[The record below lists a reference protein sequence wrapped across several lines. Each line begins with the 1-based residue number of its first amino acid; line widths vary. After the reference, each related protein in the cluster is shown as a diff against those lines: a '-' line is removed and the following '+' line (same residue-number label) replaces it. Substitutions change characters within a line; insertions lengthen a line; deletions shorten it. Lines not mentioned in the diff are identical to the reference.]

1 MNIQI
6 FIYIILGLFREVND
20 TLTSEGVFLVYAI
33 LFFLSFSV
41 LFTLLIFYSR
51 ITKTIK
57 ENKTNVMKKKYQL
70 LITSYMFDE
79 GLMANGVESEQIQK
93 MIAHYNEN
101 YLQNKFNRNVLIEE
115 ILLIYKELSGDAA
128 ENLRKLYLTLDLEK
142 DSLKKVESTRWYIQ
156 AKGVKE
162 LAEMNIS
169 SAYPI
174 IYALINHPNK
184 ILRMEVHT
192 AIVKLVNFSAL
203 TFLDESKYPISEWQ
217 QINILE
223 VLSKSGNTYLPDFS
237 QWLGSRNDSVVLF
250 ALKMVK
256 FFHRIDHI
264 KQILKLLKHD
274 NLKIRKDVVDT
285 IGELDAASA
294 LSTLKKQFYSDEK
307 EFKLEVLRVS
317 KKIAIE
323 KDLPF
328 LEVQLLNEDYD
339 ISLAS
344 ANAMVANGEM
354 GVTLLKDISKTYA
367 DDKLKGIIRQAF
379 SAVNMN

>member
-20 TLTSEGVFLVYAI
+20 TITSEGVFLVYAI

-223 VLSKSGNTYLPDFS
+223 VLSKSGNTYLFC
-237 QWLGSRNDSVVLF
+237 
-250 ALKMVK
+250 
-256 FFHRIDHI
+256 
-264 KQILKLLKHD
+264 
-274 NLKIRKDVVDT
+274 
-285 IGELDAASA
+285 
-294 LSTLKKQFYSDEK
+294 
-307 EFKLEVLRVS
+307 
-317 KKIAIE
+317 
-323 KDLPF
+323 LP
-328 LEVQLLNEDYD
+328 
-339 ISLAS
+339 
-344 ANAMVANGEM
+344 
-354 GVTLLKDISKTYA
+354 
-367 DDKLKGIIRQAF
+367 
-379 SAVNMN
+379 